1 MSNTPMEEGLLFNI
15 ASLTNSSGT
24 SATQKNIN
32 QKGLRVGMN
41 IIGGATGDSLTVT
54 VFGRDVTAQT
64 YTLLASAAQSSGFTE
79 LLIYPGCSAVVNSI
93 LNAPLPPSWG
103 VFYTASASGTS
114 TMGVQI
120 SYAYEN

>member
-1 MSNTPMEEGLLFNI
+1 MSNTPLEEGLLFNI

-24 SATQKNIN
+24 SPIQKNVN
-32 QKGLRVGMN
+32 MRGLRVGMN
-41 IIGGATGDSLTVT
+41 IVGGVTGDSLTVT
-54 VFGRDVTAQT
+54 VFGRDASGQT

-79 LLIYPGCSAVVNSI
+79 LLIYPGATAASNLVANV
-93 LNAPLPPSWG
+93 PLPPSWG

>member
-79 LLIYPGCSAVVNSI
+79 LLIYPGCTAASNLVA
-93 LNAPLPPSWG
+93 NAPLPPNWG
-103 VFYTASASGTS
+103 INYSAASGTIAA
-114 TMGVQI
+114 TI
-120 SYAYEN
+120 SYSYEN